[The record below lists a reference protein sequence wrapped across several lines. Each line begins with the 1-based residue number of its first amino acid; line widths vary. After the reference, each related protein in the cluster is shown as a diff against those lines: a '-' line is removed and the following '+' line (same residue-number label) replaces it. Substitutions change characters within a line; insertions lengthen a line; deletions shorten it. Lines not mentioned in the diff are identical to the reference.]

1 MIHIVVTK
9 IGGRLLEYVSVDI
22 IKYILLV
29 IMLLIV
35 SITDIKEFR
44 IPNTILGSFILI
56 RGGILIYELS
66 QKTVYKDNVLSSLV
80 MALGIFLIGIFMK
93 LIIGDGI
100 GFGDIK
106 LLIVV
111 VFYMGATKGV
121 YILYSSIF
129 IMGVIDVIILA
140 LRFKTRKD
148 AMPFAPAVLLGTI
161 LTGVFIRI

>member
-1 MIHIVVTK
+1 M
-9 IGGRLLEYVSVDI
+9 EYVDVDI

-56 RGGILIYELS
+56 RGGILIYEYS
-66 QKTVYKDNVLSSLV
+66 QKTVYKDNVVSTLTLV
-80 MALGIFLIGIFMK
+80 LCIFTVGVIMK
-93 LIIGDGI
+93 LTVGDGI

-106 LLIVV
+106 LLIVAV
-111 VFYMGATKGV
+111 LYMGSSKGV

-129 IMGVIDVIILA
+129 IMGVIDVIIIA
-140 LRFKTRKD
+140 LRFRTLKD
-148 AMPFAPAVLLGTI
+148 GLPFAPAVLLGTI
-161 LTGVFIRI
+161 VTGVCTGI